1 MSLLTSQPDLKA
13 TAAPATLPRVV
24 RLVRRAENS
33 RLAYYTSAADPAFWD
48 NHWDA
53 DLSPRDY
60 AAALQGSLGFFNDIF
75 PRHLPRTGR
84 ILEAGCGLGK
94 LVVALRKRRYE
105 CEGVDFSDRTIRRVR
120 AVLPD
125 LPVRTADVLHLDVPD
140 GYYAGCIS
148 LGVMEHHQAGPE
160 PFLQE
165 AHRVLAKEG
174 VLLVSVPHFHGL
186 RRLKSRLGLYRG
198 EPDGL
203 GFYQYAFREAEM
215 TRLLEACRFRVDA
228 VYGYDPFK
236 GLKDEI
242 PSVLKL
248 FACPGIGRRLERA
261 WRSSAWAQ
269 RRLGHMILFACRKG
283 REPQ

>member
-1 MSLLTSQPDLKA
+1 MSLLTGQPDLKA
-13 TAAPATLPRVV
+13 TAAPATLPHAV
-24 RLVRRAENS
+24 RLVRRVENG
-33 RLAYYTSAADPAFWD
+33 RLAYYTSAVDPSFWD
-48 NHWDA
+48 KHWDA

-94 LVVALRKRRYE
+94 LVAALRKRRYE
-105 CEGVDFSDRTIRRVR
+105 CEGVDFSDQTIRRVR
-120 AVLPD
+120 AVMPD

-140 GYYAGCIS
+140 ACYAGYIS

-160 PFLQE
+160 SFLRE
-165 AHRVLAKEG
+165 AYRVLAEEG
-174 VLLVSVPHFHGL
+174 ALLVSVPHFHGL
-186 RRLKSRLGLYRG
+186 RWLKSKLGLYRG

-215 TRLLEACRFRVDA
+215 TRLLETCGFRVDA

-242 PSVLKL
+242 PSVLTL
-248 FACPGIGRRLERA
+248 FACPGIGRRLERV
-261 WRSSAWAQ
+261 WRSSASAQ
-269 RRLGHMILFACRKG
+269 RHLGHMILFACRKG